1 MSCAEVGNGLW
12 DAILRIKMIKLKL
25 SLTAF
30 FTGWFFA
37 VLQFG
42 FLMLLQINISS
53 AYLTYMVITLSWM
66 TGTVSGLW
74 IPRLSMPLG
83 VGLGTIS
90 YYIVYTLVSYNPF
103 SPLTLPV
110 ASIGVAISGLW
121 AGHFFVTM
129 LDKSMP
135 TDSIFFHEN
144 NGFIVGLVTFFAG
157 FTQIG
162 RPFLLYVPLALAL
175 GLLISSRLK
184 KTS

>member
-1 MSCAEVGNGLW
+1 MTK
-12 DAILRIKMIKLKL
+12 IKL

-37 VLQFG
+37 VLQFS

-66 TGTVSGLW
+66 IGTVAGLW

-83 VGLGTIS
+83 VGLGTVS

-103 SPLTLPV
+103 SPITLPV
-110 ASIGVAISGLW
+110 ASAGVAIAGLW

-129 LDKSMP
+129 LDKSMT

-162 RPFLLYVPLALAL
+162 RPFLLYVPLILAV
-175 GLLISSRLK
+175 GLFLSSRAEK
-184 KTS
+184 PS